1 MSIIEFQKLHFMLT
15 DRAFQRIIAKRKK
28 NRCAPLMETPVNTM
42 FFFGNGSAKFFI
54 NIPDKV
60 LNKFHDRNGFFHIL
74 VIFMTVIMESYV
86 LSVVT
91 VDAGSSN
98 HRPPEVTTDVFRNDF
113 RVTFVW
119 LGVDIK
125 AFFVLV
131 IASGFLLFER
141 GTYNSLH
148 FIKKGSAKSV
158 TQESIIKMGNI
169 TPETVIT
176 VAAFRDKAVDMGI
189 PFQIPA
195 KGVKNHNKSRSKIL
209 GFIEFVKHTADHAG
223 NRVEKAVKKSG
234 IV

>member
-1 MSIIEFQKLHFMLT
+1 M
-15 DRAFQRIIAKRKK
+15 
-28 NRCAPLMETPVNTM
+28 
-42 FFFGNGSAKFFI
+42 
-54 NIPDKV
+54 
-60 LNKFHDRNGFFHIL
+60 
-74 VIFMTVIMESYV
+74 
-86 LSVVT
+86 
-91 VDAGSSN
+91 
-98 HRPPEVTTDVFRNDF
+98 
-113 RVTFVW
+113 
-119 LGVDIK
+119 
-125 AFFVLV
+125 LV

-223 NRVEKAVKKSG
+223 NRVEKAVKKIG